1 LTPVPPGRDDPWDF
15 PAILQTGELVERAAG
30 GRVKRLLAQWVAVA
44 AAVWAAAP
52 AVAADEPALATV
64 LARAAAYV
72 ADFHRQLSSI
82 VAEEQY
88 VQNVFPSAGRDTW
101 SRDGGGP
108 VHRVL
113 KSDLLL
119 LKPPGGDAWMTFRDV
134 FDVNGEPVRDRTE
147 RLSQLFLRRTP
158 STDAMIRR
166 ILDESARY
174 NIGDIRRNVNTPTY
188 PLLFLEAEN
197 ASRFKFKV
205 TSDRRPGTEPAHTPA
220 GGAFHVSTEV
230 WVIAYQET
238 AAGTM
243 IRTDGQRD
251 LPAKGRFWI
260 EPASGRVLM
269 SELVA
274 GNRRLRATIDVSYQS
289 EPILGLLVP
298 IEMREWYDNMK
309 TRSHIEAVATYGK
322 FRQFQVN
329 TDQTFLIKQ

>member
-1 LTPVPPGRDDPWDF
+1 M
-15 PAILQTGELVERAAG
+15 
-30 GRVKRLLAQWVAVA
+30 LAQWVAVA

-52 AVAADEPALATV
+52 PAAADETPLATV

-72 ADFHRQLSSI
+72 ADFHRQLASI

-88 VQNVFPSAGRDTW
+88 VQSVYAPKIEMPGT
-101 SRDGGGP
+101 GP
-108 VHRVL
+108 ARRVL

-119 LKPPGGDAWMTFRDV
+119 LKPAGADAWMTFRDV
-134 FDVNGEPVRDRTE
+134 FDVDGEPVRDRTD
-147 RLSQLFLRRTP
+147 RLTQMFLRRTP
-158 STDAMIRR
+158 STDAQIRR

-188 PLLFLEAEN
+188 PLLFLEAAN
-197 ASRFKFKV
+197 HFRFKFKV
-205 TSDRRPGTEPAHTPA
+205 TSDRRPRTEPANPA
-220 GGAFHVSTEV
+220 ADGAFHVSTEV

-243 IRTDGQRD
+243 IRTDGHRD
-251 LPAKGRFWI
+251 LPTKGRFWI
-260 EPASGRVLM
+260 DPATGRVLM

-274 GNRRLRATIDVSYQS
+274 QNRKLRATIDVSYQS
-289 EPILGLLVP
+289 EPVLGLLVP